1 MATLSGGSVCQ
12 VNGAT
17 SSNCVNVDTS
27 SFSTTNVNTGAAGY
41 ITTNQTPNP
50 TYIVNNNLKW
60 TVVSSSTQYVLNLVV
75 TKVDG
80 PNKYEVT
87 IT

>member
-1 MATLSGGSVCQ
+1 
-12 VNGAT
+12 
-17 SSNCVNVDTS
+17 VNVNTS
-27 SFSTTNVNTGAAGY
+27 NFSTTNVTAGTTGY

-50 TYIVNNNLKW
+50 TYVVNNNLKW
-60 TVVSSSTQYVLNLVV
+60 TVVSSSTQYVLSLVV